1 MPKSIYFP
9 NFLKNLQ
16 IFKENVDMNKRIS
29 YSEPIVKQNFYKFS
43 YIIGNREFINT
54 RVENGNK

>member
-1 MPKSIYFP
+1 
-9 NFLKNLQ
+9 
-16 IFKENVDMNKRIS
+16 MNKRIS